1 MNLIKRKSAFPSVF
15 SDDFDSLFQGF
26 FRPVSGSDVAGKKH
40 NMPAVDI
47 DERENSYLLVA
58 ELPGFDKDDISVAIH
73 DGQLSIKAEHS
84 EENEEKQSSGNV
96 LKERRFGSYFRSFNF
111 GQSIS
116 EQDIMAKYDKGVLEL
131 TIPKSPMSEQKA
143 KQIEI
148 R

>member
-1 MNLIKRKSAFPSVF
+1 MNLIKRKSTFPSVF

-26 FRPVSGSDVAGKKH
+26 FRPVLGSDAVKREH

-47 DERENSYLLVA
+47 DETENSYLLHA

-84 EENEEKQSSGNV
+84 DESEKKQSGGSV
-96 LKERRFGSYFRSFNF
+96 LKERRYGSYFRSFNF
-111 GQSIS
+111 GQNIS
-116 EQDIMAKYDKGVLEL
+116 EQDVSAKYDNGVLEL
-131 TIPKSPMSEQKA
+131 MIPKTPVSEQKA
-143 KQIEI
+143 RQIEI